1 MCGDI
6 DWRNDFNLGGFSSF
20 LISDI
25 IDVSFFDSYL
35 TQRTATEVDTACGA
49 ILEELRRQDAL
60 DNTVIIFTT
69 DNGNYH
75 SEHGLADKW

>member
-1 MCGDI
+1 MHTNFCTFI
-6 DWRNDFNLGGFSSF
+6 VPNVTLFCFFLHISINFNL
-20 LISDI
+20 L
-25 IDVSFFDSYL
+25 V
-35 TQRTATEVDTACGA
+35 ATEVDTACGA